1 MAFALP
7 SFNAAVASGQTSGQ
21 PLQRLQSNIN
31 FNDVKSTMG
40 IQTMVQAPFTQFAME
55 SAMARDALGQMAQNF
70 RQKRDLDTAMEL
82 AEMRIDAD
90 KKARLTNQLMGG
102 GSKRQS
108 SSMLSPLEQQ
118 IAYRQGVNTL
128 NQLDAAEIGGL
139 NPMLS
144 LGEYVKNIPTSGMV
158 NTGSS
163 SVPAAQQPKVEE
175 TPQAKSTKWDELSKM
190 LESIT
195 IL

>member
-7 SFNAAVASGQTSGQ
+7 SFNAAVASAQTSGQ
-21 PLQRLQSNIN
+21 PLQRLQANID

-40 IQTMVQAPFTQFAME
+40 IQTMVQVPFTQFAME
-55 SAMARDALGQMAQNF
+55 SAMARDALGQVARNY

-90 KKARLTNQLMGG
+90 KKARLTNQLLGGG
-102 GSKRQS
+102 GSDQS

-128 NQLDAAEIGGL
+128 NQLDAAELGGL

-144 LGEYVKNIPTSGMV
+144 LGTYVKNIPTSGFGAS
-158 NTGSS
+158 GSFD
-163 SVPAAQQPKVEE
+163 VPAAQKPKVEE
-175 TPQAKSTKWDELSKM
+175 TPQAKSTKFSEAAKM

>member
-7 SFNAAVASGQTSGQ
+7 SFNAAAVSAQTSGQ
-21 PLQRLQSNIN
+21 PLQRLQSNID

-102 GSKRQS
+102 GSER
-108 SSMLSPLEQQ
+108 
-118 IAYRQGVNTL
+118 
-128 NQLDAAEIGGL
+128 
-139 NPMLS
+139 
-144 LGEYVKNIPTSGMV
+144 
-158 NTGSS
+158 
-163 SVPAAQQPKVEE
+163 PAAVVL
-175 TPQAKSTKWDELSKM
+175 A
-190 LESIT
+190 
-195 IL
+195 

>member
-7 SFNAAVASGQTSGQ
+7 SFNAAVASAQTSGQ
-21 PLQRLQSNIN
+21 PLQRLQANID

-40 IQTMVQAPFTQFAME
+40 IQTMVQVPFTQFAME
-55 SAMARDALGQMAQNF
+55 SAMARDALGQVARNY

-90 KKARLTNQLMGG
+90 KKARLTNQLLGGG
-102 GSKRQS
+102 GSGQS

-118 IAYRQGVNTL
+118 IAYRQGVNSL

-144 LGEYVKNIPTSGMV
+144 LGTYVKNIPTSGFGAS
-158 NTGSS
+158 GSFD
-163 SVPAAQQPKVEE
+163 VPAAQKPKVEE
-175 TPQAKSTKWDELSKM
+175 TPQAKSTKFSEAAKM

-195 IL
+195 II

>member
-108 SSMLSPLEQQ
+108 SSMLTPLEQQ
-118 IAYRQGVNTL
+118 IAYRRGVNAL